1 MPPTFCNNHVQWPCK
16 KTLHTSVYHQLNY
29 TTYLDF
35 PNQFPM
41 TATKQGQQVDW
52 NNPENKQVQEI
63 AIHLQHKCGIYCK
76 AHKLRPMNWTSTS
89 ILNWAPPIQYSLES
103 LLEG

>member
-1 MPPTFCNNHVQWPCK
+1 MLPVVLASLLALLAEFPQQNRYFRSNFMTPLTFCNNHVQWPCK
-16 KTLHTSVYHQLNY
+16 KTLHASVYYQFIY
-29 TTYLDF
+29 TTYFDF

-63 AIHLQHKCGIYCK
+63 AIHLKHKSGIYCIG
-76 AHKLRPMNWTSTS
+76 L
-89 ILNWAPPIQYSLES
+89 
-103 LLEG
+103 